1 MPLNLLRRLSALAL
15 VALPFAQ
22 PAVAQGLF
30 SPAITVNDQVIT
42 GYEIEQRK
50 AMLRLLRAPGDP
62 ERTARDQLIDDRL
75 RIEASAAAGIEPG
88 PDEIAEGIRI
98 LGAHAPGSVAELMAL
113 AGDEAA
119 PAQSADAMM
128 VALITAH
135 EALAA
140 DLRAAIAVAQE
151 AEDEVSAGFLTDR
164 LEWHEKELWMMK
176 ASRA

>member
-1 MPLNLLRRLSALAL
+1 MTIATQNNIDSLKSILGKTFRLYVQTHGYHWNVEGPEFRQLHALFEEQYTNLWAAL
-15 VALPFAQ
+15 
-22 PAVAQGLF
+22 
-30 SPAITVNDQVIT
+30 
-42 GYEIEQRK
+42 
-50 AMLRLLRAPGDP
+50 
-62 ERTARDQLIDDRL
+62 
-75 RIEASAAAGIEPG
+75 
-88 PDEIAEGIRI
+88 DEIAERIRI

-128 VALITAH
+128 AALIAAH

>member
-1 MPLNLLRRLSALAL
+1 MTAANQANIDSLKSILGKTFRLYVQTHGYHWNVEGPEFRQLHALFEEHYTNLWGAL
-15 VALPFAQ
+15 
-22 PAVAQGLF
+22 
-30 SPAITVNDQVIT
+30 
-42 GYEIEQRK
+42 
-50 AMLRLLRAPGDP
+50 
-62 ERTARDQLIDDRL
+62 
-75 RIEASAAAGIEPG
+75 
-88 PDEIAEGIRI
+88 DEIAERIRI

>member
-1 MPLNLLRRLSALAL
+1 MTAANQANIDSLKSILGKTFRLYVQTHGYHWNVEGPEFRQMHALFEEHYTNLWGAL
-15 VALPFAQ
+15 
-22 PAVAQGLF
+22 
-30 SPAITVNDQVIT
+30 
-42 GYEIEQRK
+42 
-50 AMLRLLRAPGDP
+50 
-62 ERTARDQLIDDRL
+62 
-75 RIEASAAAGIEPG
+75 
-88 PDEIAEGIRI
+88 DEIAERIRI